1 MLPIE
6 LMDMMWLNCDKETLE
21 KTRDLQ
27 SNYIKE
33 ITQYFDVND
42 SAKNGNIKNLKWLYN
57 KGNKL
62 NYLTFENA
70 VFNGNLI
77 ILDWLLNNK
86 CPYVYNRIIYHISK
100 KDNVDEVLNW
110 VNANC
115 DKNSVSMYK
124 I

>member
-115 DKNSVSMYK
+115 DKNSISMYK